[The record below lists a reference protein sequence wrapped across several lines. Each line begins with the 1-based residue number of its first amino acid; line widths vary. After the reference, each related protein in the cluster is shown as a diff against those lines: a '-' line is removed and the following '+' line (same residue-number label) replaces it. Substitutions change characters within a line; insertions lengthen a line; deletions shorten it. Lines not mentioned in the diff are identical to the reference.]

1 MAQSQLKQGAVLD
14 GFRLES
20 LVHKGGMARLWRVSR
35 DGEPMSLIMKVPI
48 LGEGEDPAAIVGF
61 EMEQMILP
69 RLSGPHVPKFI
80 AAGDFAK
87 QPYIVM
93 ELPSLLKRLPELPLL
108 YEEVSE
114 IGVKI
119 AAALHAIHRQHVI
132 HLDIKPNNVIIG
144 ARQNSLLRKLLGG
157 VSAKVAAEAAC
168 TVTVV
173 RPPRQE
179 TSAKHAETPVRESS
193 TA

>member
-1 MAQSQLKQGAVLD
+1 
-14 GFRLES
+14 
-20 LVHKGGMARLWRVSR
+20 
-35 DGEPMSLIMKVPI
+35 
-48 LGEGEDPAAIVGF
+48 
-61 EMEQMILP
+61 
-69 RLSGPHVPKFI
+69 
-80 AAGDFAK
+80 
-87 QPYIVM
+87 
-93 ELPSLLKRLPELPLL
+93 LPELLPLP

-132 HLDIKPNNVIIG
+132 HLDIKPSNVIIG

-173 RPPRQE
+173 RPPRRE
-179 TSAKHAETPVRESS
+179 TSAEHAETPARESS

>member
-1 MAQSQLKQGAVLD
+1 VFPVTVSQC
-14 GFRLES
+14 
-20 LVHKGGMARLWRVSR
+20 
-35 DGEPMSLIMKVPI
+35 PLIMKVPI

-80 AAGDFAK
+80 AASDFAR
-87 QPYIVM
+87 QSYIVM
-93 ELPSLLKRLPELPLL
+93 ELIEAPSLLKRSPELPLP
-108 YEEVSE
+108 YEEVSD

-119 AAALHAIHRQHVI
+119 AAALHVI
-132 HLDIKPNNVIIG
+132 HLT
-144 ARQNSLLRKLLGG
+144 RH
-157 VSAKVAAEAAC
+157 SAKVAAEAAC

-173 RPPRQE
+173 RPPRRE
-179 TSAKHAETPVRESS
+179 TSAKHAETEARESS